1 MKDDDNIKG
10 RLQTFLRSQ
19 GVRNAEFCRM
29 LGVSPA
35 YINAMRK
42 SLPEDK
48 VVRICELFPN
58 LNRDWLMYGEGEMLV
73 ERGRNI
79 RELDEEEYW
88 VPLLPARATAGSI
101 QAYSDPVT
109 LNQCER
115 IRVPVKGID
124 FAIQI
129 SGDSMEPE
137 FFHGDTLMIKRINE
151 RSYIPWGNPMVVDTN
166 NGVMVKSIYPSQD
179 DSSEYITAKSFNPRY
194 PPFRIPTMDV
204 IALYKV
210 VGLMRLYSTI

>member
-1 MKDDDNIKG
+1 MKEEDSIKG
-10 RLQTFLRSQ
+10 RLLTFLRSQ
-19 GVRNAEFCRM
+19 GVKNAEFCRM

-48 VVRICELFPN
+48 VVKICELFPN
-58 LNRDWLMYGEGEMLV
+58 LNRDWLMYGDGEMLAA
-73 ERGRNI
+73 ESP
-79 RELDEEEYW
+79 EFYAYDEEEYW

-115 IRVPVKGID
+115 IRVPVKGVD

-151 RSYIPWGNPMVVDTN
+151 RSYIPWGNPMVIDTN
-166 NGVMVKSIYPSQD
+166 NGVMVKTLYPGND
-179 DSSEYITAKSFNPRY
+179 RSEETITAKSLNPRY
-194 PPFRIPTMDV
+194 PPFSIPTSDV

-210 VGLMRLYSTI
+210 VGLMRMYSTI